1 MRLTLLLLALFG
13 CAESKTSEQDQDD
26 GHDGHGHG
34 DESLPA
40 DFDPSTELVTESGVT
55 VSYTTSPDPIPES
68 ELFEVIISASSGT
81 VMDADA
87 SMPTHGGHGMTVDPV
102 LTDNEDGTVTAAPFE
117 FHMPGYWLIQV
128 TVADEEG
135 NEEQVRFDVDCCE

>member
-1 MRLTLLLLALFG
+1 MKFAFLLFALTG
-13 CAESKTSEQDQDD
+13 CADSEKSTAED
-26 GHDGHGHG
+26 HDHDHDHGHG
-34 DESLPA
+34 DESLPE